1 MPVLERRR
9 GQRRPER
16 RTGDNDDDNDAD
28 GPQNA
33 LPEYE
38 PLSCPLSA
46 EAKRAIADLSNSR
59 DVHRY
64 ENHLKASIRHLGF
77 SVVGINDA
85 VRTRH
90 ETLARFAEKR
100 AESQSQSQDHKMEND
115 SGSHE
120 KSQREVDIEAHTAGL
135 DDEVPRLTAEA
146 EAALRDL
153 IDRQT
158 ELYDEKAAL
167 ADTVSYF
174 QALPEQAPRQRS
186 GRTRAEAS
194 GRSGGG
200 DDSNPEEADENEAAD
215 ESALPPP
222 PEYSAIDILRQQ
234 RAEKL
239 NEYERMTAYQ
249 RYAVNND
256 YAAFKK
262 LWHDAAHG
270 DAEVPLPN
278 AKRWFD
284 DAGNPVM
291 PVVNRRG
298 DANSES
304 AAAAAATAGADDSDD
319 DLVIAGENRE
329 YRCPL
334 SMQLFKDPVSNSA
347 CSHTFEKAAITE
359 FLRRAPGQRA
369 QCPTAGCS
377 KEIGL
382 KDLYD
387 DPVILR
393 KMKRALEQQRRREE
407 EEEEEEAEQEDNSEG
422 NGDDDEPRVVKREGR
437 SGRKKRKVEDIIDD
451 DD

>member
-1 MPVLERRR
+1 MPVLSRR

-16 RTGDNDDDNDAD
+16 RIADDEEDDDSSS
-28 GPQNA
+28 QNR

-38 PLSCPLSA
+38 PLSCPLTA

-85 VRTRH
+85 VRIRH
-90 ETLARFAEKR
+90 EALARFAEKR
-100 AESQSQSQDHKMEND
+100 AESQSQGVDSKTDLDSQDKP
-115 SGSHE
+115 
-120 KSQREVDIEAHTAGL
+120 QRELDIEAHTAAL
-135 DDEVPRLTAEA
+135 DEEVPRLTAEA
-146 EAALRDL
+146 ETALRDL

-158 ELYDEKAAL
+158 ELLDEKAAL
-167 ADTVSYF
+167 ADTVNYF
-174 QALPEQAPRQRS
+174 QTLPEQAPLQRG
-186 GRTRAEAS
+186 GRTRAEAN
-194 GRSGGG
+194 GRGGG
-200 DDSNPEEADENEAAD
+200 DPDEDDNDAAD
-215 ESALPPP
+215 ESVLPPP
-222 PEYSAIDILRQQ
+222 PEYSVIDILRQQ

-239 NEYERMTAYQ
+239 TEYERMTAYQ

-270 DAEVPLPN
+270 DAEVSLPN

-291 PVVNRRG
+291 PVVSRG
-298 DANSES
+298 GGNANGEP
-304 AAAAAATAGADDSDD
+304 AAAAEADDSDD

-334 SMQLFKDPVSNSA
+334 SMQLFQNPVSNNA

-359 FLRRAPGQRA
+359 FLRRSPGHRA
-369 QCPTAGCS
+369 QCPVAGCS
-377 KEIGL
+377 KEITL
-382 KDLYD
+382 TDVYD

-407 EEEEEEAEQEDNSEG
+407 EEEEREDDNSDG

-437 SGRKKRKVEDIIDD
+437 SAGRKRRKVEEIVDD
-451 DD
+451 DEE

>member
-1 MPVLERRR
+1 MPVLSRR

-16 RTGDNDDDNDAD
+16 RIADDEDDDS
-28 GPQNA
+28 
-33 LPEYE
+33 EYE

-90 ETLARFAEKR
+90 EALARFAEKR
-100 AESQSQSQDHKMEND
+100 AESQSHQ
-115 SGSHE
+115 E
-120 KSQREVDIEAHTAGL
+120 KSQRELDVEAHTAAL

-158 ELYDEKAAL
+158 ELLDEKAAL
-167 ADTVSYF
+167 ADTVNYF
-174 QALPEQAPRQRS
+174 QTLPD
-186 GRTRAEAS
+186 GRTRAEAN
-194 GRSGGG
+194 GRGG
-200 DDSNPEEADENEAAD
+200 DADEDDNDAAD
-215 ESALPPP
+215 ESVLPPP
-222 PEYSAIDILRQQ
+222 PEYSVIDILRQQ
-234 RAEKL
+234 RADKL
-239 NEYERMTAYQ
+239 TEYERMTAYQ

-270 DAEVPLPN
+270 DAEVSLPN

-291 PVVNRRG
+291 PTVSRRG
-298 DANSES
+298 GSGDGES
-304 AAAAAATAGADDSDD
+304 AAAAARGAEADDSDD

-334 SMQLFKDPVSNSA
+334 SMQLFKDPVSSSA

-359 FLRRAPGQRA
+359 FLRRSPGHRA
-369 QCPTAGCS
+369 QCPVAGCS
-377 KEIGL
+377 KEIAL
-382 KDLYD
+382 NDFFD

-407 EEEEEEAEQEDNSEG
+407 EEEEREGEESDG
-422 NGDDDEPRVVKREGR
+422 NGDGDEPR
-437 SGRKKRKVEDIIDD
+437 RKKRKVEEIVDD
-451 DD
+451 DDEE

>member
-1 MPVLERRR
+1 MPVLSRR

-16 RTGDNDDDNDAD
+16 RIADDEDDDS
-28 GPQNA
+28 GPQNP
-33 LPEYE
+33 LPKYE

-90 ETLARFAEKR
+90 EILARFAEKR
-100 AESQSQSQDHKMEND
+100 AESQSQGADSKTDGLDSQ
-115 SGSHE
+115 E
-120 KSQREVDIEAHTAGL
+120 KSQRELDVEAHTAAL
-135 DDEVPRLTAEA
+135 DDEVPRLTVEA

-158 ELYDEKAAL
+158 ELLDEKAAL
-167 ADTVSYF
+167 ADTVNYF
-174 QALPEQAPRQRS
+174 QTLPEQAPLQRG
-186 GRTRAEAS
+186 GRTRAEAN
-194 GRSGGG
+194 GRGG
-200 DDSNPEEADENEAAD
+200 DADEDDNDAAD
-215 ESALPPP
+215 ESVLPPP
-222 PEYSAIDILRQQ
+222 PEYSVIDILRQQ
-234 RAEKL
+234 RADKL
-239 NEYERMTAYQ
+239 TEYERMTAYQ

-270 DAEVPLPN
+270 DAEVSLPN

-291 PVVNRRG
+291 PTVSRRG
-298 DANSES
+298 GNGDGES
-304 AAAAAATAGADDSDD
+304 AAAAAGGAEADDSDD

-334 SMQLFKDPVSNSA
+334 SMQLFKDPVSGSA

-359 FLRRAPGQRA
+359 FLRRSPGHRA
-369 QCPTAGCS
+369 QCPVAGCS
-377 KEIGL
+377 KEIAL
-382 KDLYD
+382 NDFFD

-407 EEEEEEAEQEDNSEG
+407 EEEEREGEESDG
-422 NGDDDEPRVVKREGR
+422 NGDGDGPRVVKREGGR
-437 SGRKKRKVEDIIDD
+437 SAGRKKRKVEEIVDD
-451 DD
+451 DDEE